1 MSPGYVTTYSKV
13 PDVYVPGKDLTT
25 ADTLSRA
32 PLHRSLTKDEKR
44 LNEDLNLYVSHIVEC
59 LPTTERR
66 LQEIRLHQD
75 EDEVC
80 SKLRLFCSE
89 GWPEKHHLNCSLQP
103 YWQYRAEITVQ
114 QGILMKDD
122 RVIIP
127 SALRLD
133 ILDKI
138 HTGHQGIQKCRER
151 AKSGV
156 WWPNLSKQIEDLVRK
171 CHTCIKTKK
180 SGQSSCRRAERSW
193 LVGVRRRKRGLRYIS
208 IHACINNQH
217 PIVSTTTVSSG
228 DIHAHTRAV
237 IPSFGSNRGHVTR
250 K

>member
-1 MSPGYVTTYSKV
+1 MRYSYQIV
-13 PDVYVPGKDLTT
+13 HVLGKDLTT

-32 PLHRSLTKDEKR
+32 PLHRSLTKDEKQ

-80 SKLRLFCSE
+80 SKLKLFCSE

-133 ILDKI
+133 VLDKI

-156 WWPNLSKQIEDLVRK
+156 WWPNLSKQIEDLVRE
-171 CHTCIKTKK
+171 CPTCIKTKTN
-180 SGQSSCRRAERSW
+180 RAE
-193 LVGVRRRKRGLRYIS
+193 
-208 IHACINNQH
+208 
-217 PIVSTTTVSSG
+217 P
-228 DIHAHTRAV
+228 V
-237 IPSFGSNRGHVTR
+237 IPSQLPERPFQKVGTDLFEWKGQEFVLMVLEYFENAPL
-250 K
+250 KK